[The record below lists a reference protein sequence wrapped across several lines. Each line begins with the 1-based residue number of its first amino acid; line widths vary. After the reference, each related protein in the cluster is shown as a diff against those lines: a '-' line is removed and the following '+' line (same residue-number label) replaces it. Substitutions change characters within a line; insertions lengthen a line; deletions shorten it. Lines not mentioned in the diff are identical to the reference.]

1 MGNGSYPA
9 DKLTMIELEVLNMKF
24 KLIILTFL
32 GVLTTPV
39 FSQTNNIVER
49 SFACSINDGYTMR
62 DVVDVARNFAWPE
75 DSAPGVVI
83 FRSAVAVAG
92 EFQND

>member
-1 MGNGSYPA
+1 MGNGSYPT
-9 DKLTMIELEVLNMKF
+9 DELTIIELEVLDMKF
-24 KLIILTFL
+24 KLLTLAFL
-32 GVLTTPV
+32 GVLATPV

-75 DSAPGVVI
+75 ELLFLGP
-83 FRSAVAVAG
+83 
-92 EFQND
+92 Q